1 MKILIIGEMI
11 FNNINLEEVYEN
23 GMCYKKI
30 TSGKNE
36 WYYISGERF
45 QTNYQTYIT
54 FAQNIQI
61 ELILIHKGPNN
72 SYLEILRDNAS
83 EMNCNIPIE
92 GFHMTDSE
100 VCRALIEQDFNK
112 IFEFIIK
119 PKIFLPKLSDLKHE
133 IISLLDPVKIDLE
146 FLIEKNFNDNCWGQ
160 ICNGNGK
167 YSNDILSI
175 FKQVKGFIF
184 NIRQNKNSLEEI
196 VEKANLNDNL
206 AFDDI
211 KNMLKDSN
219 YTDDKNLNN
228 LLEALRNGDKE
239 QVVRIIRLYG
249 NLFNDWYFRL
259 IDNIEKLMKAL

>member
-1 MKILIIGEMI
+1 VEKIG
-11 FNNINLEEVYEN
+11 FN
-23 GMCYKKI
+23 K
-30 TSGKNE
+30 S
-36 WYYISGERF
+36 
-45 QTNYQTYIT
+45 
-54 FAQNIQI
+54 
-61 ELILIHKGPNN
+61 
-72 SYLEILRDNAS
+72 
-83 EMNCNIPIE
+83 IE
-92 GFHMTDSE
+92 GFHNTDE
-100 VCRALIEQDFNK
+100 DVVNALIKQDFNT
-112 IFEFIIK
+112 INELIIK
-119 PKIFLPKLSDLKHE
+119 PKIYLPKLSDLKHE

-146 FLIEKNFNDNCWGQ
+146 FLIEKNFNDNCWDK

-175 FKQVKGFIF
+175 FNQVKGFIF
-184 NIRQNKNSLEEI
+184 NIGQNEDSLEEI
-196 VEKANLNDNL
+196 VEKVNLNDNL

-211 KNMLKDSN
+211 KNMLEDSN